1 MVAALDVPENMVKH
15 LFDEIG
21 KDGDLTRALDVG
33 GMFGRQTGCSK
44 TRRMFS
50 VKKGME
56 RA

>member
-1 MVAALDVPENMVKH
+1 VVAALDVPENMVKH